1 MNLLQGILGAVGA
14 MQGGQQPAGNPMLNA
29 VLGML
34 SNSGPGTVNPG
45 GLGGL
50 LSMFQ
55 NAGLGNVIQSW
66 IGTGQNLPINADQLQ
81 QVLGSD
87 TLEQLARQMG
97 LSPQDASGQLSQLL
111 PQIVD
116 ALTPQGQAPQGG
128 FGDMGSMLSMLQKA
142 MSR

>member
-14 MQGGQQPAGNPMLNA
+14 LQGGPQTAGNPMLNA

-55 NAGLGNVIQSW
+55 KAGLGDVIQSW
-66 IGTGQNLPINADQLQ
+66 ISTGQNLPIDADQLQ
-81 QVLGSD
+81 QVLGND
-87 TLEQLARQMG
+87 TLGQLAKQMG
-97 LSPQDASGQLSQLL
+97 LSPQDASGQLSEML

-128 FGDMGSMLSMLQKA
+128 FGDVGSMLGMLQKA
-142 MSR
+142 LSR